1 MLLMAIGDHLKIQ
14 LFLFAVYLVVL
25 VSVEKIMFVQK
36 VMEEELVVNV
46 QTIIRKNFIN
56 LVQIVKFAL
65 KIVQDTSLPL
75 LYLELLFR

>member
-14 LFLFAVYLVVL
+14 LFLFDVYLVVL

-75 LYLELLFR
+75 LYLELLFL